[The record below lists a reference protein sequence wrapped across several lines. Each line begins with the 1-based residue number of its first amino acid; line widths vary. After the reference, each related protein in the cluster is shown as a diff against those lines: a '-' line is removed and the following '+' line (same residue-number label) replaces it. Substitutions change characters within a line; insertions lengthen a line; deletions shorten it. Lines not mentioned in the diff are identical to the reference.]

1 MSYFTNNVI
10 GNDDSGRGSTN
21 WSTKRNSS
29 ERLRHRPHIS
39 NTSNSRG
46 EGYVQYYSSLDA
58 DILFGGI
65 FIDEVVNISW
75 QVQQNA
81 MPIFGYNSYTFDDI
95 AVGSRLVQGSFT
107 INFTEANYLT
117 RVLQTMTTISRK
129 MYGEDIPATSS
140 FTATDKKIRNTPIWD
155 KGFDIVVGYGERSN
169 RGASEY
175 DQVVMLDCCQL
186 TGCQQQLDYNGEPI
200 LETYSFIARDMKFVD
215 AQQYLNSST
224 TTVVDTDV
232 VTENIYVNAKIDV
245 SGNNSYMTASWT
257 DNGENVVGLYVTMSE
272 IDSTVFNTQVELQKK
287 DNVYYRDFSA
297 EEKKAITTY
306 VSKNNINKLSSTAV
320 YAVSSNGETSSKDA
334 TVLFEITT

>member
-1 MSYFTNNVI
+1 MSYFTNNII

-129 MYGEDIPATSS
+129 MYGEDVPATSS

-155 KGFDIVVGYGERSN
+155 KGFDIVVGYGEKKN

-186 TGCQQQLDYNGEPI
+186 TGVTQQLDYNGEPI
-200 LETYSFIARDMKFVD
+200 LESYSFVARDMKFVD
-215 AQQYLNSST
+215 AQQYMNST
-224 TTVVDTDV
+224 TTTVDTDV
-232 VTENIYVNAKIDV
+232 VTDNIFVNAKIDV

-272 IDSTVFNTQVELQKK
+272 IDSTVFNTQVQLKKK
-287 DNVYYRDFSA
+287 DNVYYKEFSA

-306 VSKNNINKLSSTAV
+306 VSKHNINKLSSTAV
-320 YAVSSNGETSSKDA
+320 YAISTNGETVSKDA
-334 TVLFEITT
+334 TVFFEITT

>member
-1 MSYFTNNVI
+1 MSYFTNNII

-21 WSTKRNSS
+21 WSTKRSSS

-129 MYGEDIPATSS
+129 MYGEDVPATSS

-155 KGFDIVVGYGERSN
+155 KGFDIVVGYGEKKN

-186 TGCQQQLDYNGEPI
+186 TGVTQQLDYNGEPI
-200 LETYSFIARDMKFVD
+200 LESYSFVARDMKFVD
-215 AQQYLNSST
+215 AQQYINST
-224 TTVVDTDV
+224 TTTVDTDV
-232 VTENIYVNAKIDV
+232 VTDNIFVNAKIDV

-272 IDSTVFNTQVELQKK
+272 IDSTVFNTQVQLKKK
-287 DNVYYRDFSA
+287 DNVYYKEFSA

-306 VSKNNINKLSSTAV
+306 VSKHNINKLSSTAV
-320 YAVSSNGETSSKDA
+320 YAISTNGETVSKDA
-334 TVLFEITT
+334 TVFFEITT

>member
-1 MSYFTNNVI
+1 MSYFTNNII

-129 MYGEDIPATSS
+129 MYGEDVPATSS

-155 KGFDIVVGYGERSN
+155 KGFDIVVGYGEKKN

-186 TGCQQQLDYNGEPI
+186 TGVTQQLDYNGEPI
-200 LETYSFIARDMKFVD
+200 LESYSFVARDMKFVD
-215 AQQYLNSST
+215 AQQYINST
-224 TTVVDTDV
+224 TTTVDTDV
-232 VTENIYVNAKIDV
+232 VTDNIFVNAKIDV

-272 IDSTVFNTQVELQKK
+272 IDSTVFNTQVQLEKK
-287 DNVYYRDFSA
+287 DNVYYKEFSA

-306 VSKNNINKLSSTAV
+306 VSKHNINKLSSTAV
-320 YAVSSNGETSSKDA
+320 YAISTNGETVSKDA
-334 TVLFEITT
+334 TVFFEITT

>member
-1 MSYFTNNVI
+1 MSYFTNNII

-129 MYGEDIPATSS
+129 MYGEDVPATSS

-155 KGFDIVVGYGERSN
+155 KGFDIVVGYGEKKN

-186 TGCQQQLDYNGEPI
+186 TGVTQQLDYNGEPI
-200 LETYSFIARDMKFVD
+200 LESYSFVARDMKFVD
-215 AQQYLNSST
+215 AQQYMNST
-224 TTVVDTDV
+224 TTTVDTDV
-232 VTENIYVNAKIDV
+232 VTDNIFVNAKIDV

-272 IDSTVFNTQVELQKK
+272 IDSTVFNTQVQLEKK
-287 DNVYYRDFSA
+287 DNVYYKEFSA

-306 VSKNNINKLSSTAV
+306 VSKHNINKLSSTAV
-320 YAVSSNGETSSKDA
+320 YAISTNGETVSKDA
-334 TVLFEITT
+334 SVFFEITT

>member
-1 MSYFTNNVI
+1 MSYFTNNII

-129 MYGEDIPATSS
+129 MYGEDVPATSS
-140 FTATDKKIRNTPIWD
+140 FTVTDKKIRNTPIWD
-155 KGFDIVVGYGERSN
+155 KGFDIVVGYGEKKN

-186 TGCQQQLDYNGEPI
+186 TGVTQQLDYNGEPI
-200 LETYSFIARDMKFVD
+200 LESYSFVARDMKFVD
-215 AQQYLNSST
+215 AQQYINST
-224 TTVVDTDV
+224 TTTVDTDV
-232 VTENIYVNAKIDV
+232 VTDNIFVNAKIDV

-257 DNGENVVGLYVTMSE
+257 DNGENIVGLYVTMSE
-272 IDSTVFNTQVELQKK
+272 IDSTVFNTQVQLEKK
-287 DNVYYRDFSA
+287 DNVYYKEFSA

-306 VSKNNINKLSSTAV
+306 VSKHNINKLSSTAV
-320 YAVSSNGETSSKDA
+320 YAISTNGETVSKDA
-334 TVLFEITT
+334 TVFFEITT

>member
-1 MSYFTNNVI
+1 MSYFTNNII

-107 INFTEANYLT
+107 INFTEANFLT

-129 MYGEDIPATSS
+129 MYGEDVPATSS

-155 KGFDIVVGYGERSN
+155 KGFDIVVGYGEKKN

-186 TGCQQQLDYNGEPI
+186 TGVTQQLDYNGEPI
-200 LETYSFIARDMKFVD
+200 LESYSFVARDMKFVD
-215 AQQYLNSST
+215 AQQYINST
-224 TTVVDTDV
+224 TTTVDTDV
-232 VTENIYVNAKIDV
+232 VTDNIFVNAKIDV

-272 IDSTVFNTQVELQKK
+272 IDSTVFNTQVQLEKK
-287 DNVYYRDFSA
+287 DNVYYKEFSA

-306 VSKNNINKLSSTAV
+306 VSKHNINKLSSTAV
-320 YAVSSNGETSSKDA
+320 YAISTNGETVSKDA
-334 TVLFEITT
+334 TVFFEITT

>member
-1 MSYFTNNVI
+1 MSYFTNNII

-129 MYGEDIPATSS
+129 MYGEDVPATSS

-155 KGFDIVVGYGERSN
+155 KGFDIVVGYGEKKN

-186 TGCQQQLDYNGEPI
+186 TGVTQQLDYNGEPI
-200 LETYSFIARDMKFVD
+200 LESYSFVARDMKFVD
-215 AQQYLNSST
+215 AQQYMNST
-224 TTVVDTDV
+224 TTTVDTDV
-232 VTENIYVNAKIDV
+232 VTDNIFVNSKIDV

-272 IDSTVFNTQVELQKK
+272 IDSTVFNTQVQLEKK
-287 DNVYYRDFSA
+287 DNVYYKEFSA

-306 VSKNNINKLSSTAV
+306 VSKHNINKLSSTAV
-320 YAVSSNGETSSKDA
+320 YAISTNGETVSKDA
-334 TVLFEITT
+334 TVFFEITT

>member
-1 MSYFTNNVI
+1 MSYFTNNKIV
-10 GNDDSGRGSTN
+10 NDNSGQGTIR
-21 WSTKRNSS
+21 WSTQRNAA

-46 EGYVQYYSSLDA
+46 ESYVKYYSSIDA

-117 RVLQTMTTISRK
+117 RVLQTMTTIARK
-129 MYGEDIPATSS
+129 TYGQDIPATSS
-140 FTATDKKIRNTPIWD
+140 FAAADRKIRNTPVWD
-155 KGFDIVVGYGERSN
+155 KGFDIVVGYGEN
-169 RGASEY
+169 KNKGASEY

-186 TGCQQQLDYNGEPI
+186 TGVTQQLDYNGEPI
-200 LETYSFIARDMKFVD
+200 LESYSFIARDMKFVD
-215 AQQYLNSST
+215 AQQYMTST
-224 TTVVDTDV
+224 RTIVDTDIV
-232 VTENIYVNAKIDV
+232 KENIYINAKIDV
-245 SGNNSYMTASWT
+245 SGNNSLITASCP
-257 DNGENVVGLYVTMSE
+257 DNAEDITSLYVTMSE
-272 IDSTVFNTQVELQKK
+272 IDSTVFNTQIELNKK
-287 DNVYYRDFSA
+287 DNIYYKKLSA

-306 VSKNNINKLSSTAV
+306 VSKNNINKLSSTAI
-320 YAVSSNGETSSKDA
+320 YTVSTNGKTLSKDI
-334 TVLFEITT
+334 TVFFEITT

>member
-1 MSYFTNNVI
+1 MSYFTNNII

-129 MYGEDIPATSS
+129 MYGEDVPATSS

-155 KGFDIVVGYGERSN
+155 KGFDIVVGYGEKKN

-186 TGCQQQLDYNGEPI
+186 TGVTQQLDYNGEPI
-200 LETYSFIARDMKFVD
+200 LESYSFVARDMKFVD
-215 AQQYLNSST
+215 AQQYMNST
-224 TTVVDTDV
+224 TPTVDTDV
-232 VTENIYVNAKIDV
+232 VTDNIFVNAKIDV
-245 SGNNSYMTASWT
+245 SGNNSYMTASWI

-272 IDSTVFNTQVELQKK
+272 IDSTVFNTQVQLEKK
-287 DNVYYRDFSA
+287 DNVYYKEFSA

-306 VSKNNINKLSSTAV
+306 VSKHNINKLSSTAV
-320 YAVSSNGETSSKDA
+320 YAISTNGETVSKDA
-334 TVLFEITT
+334 TVFFEITT

>member
-1 MSYFTNNVI
+1 MSYFTNNII

-129 MYGEDIPATSS
+129 MYGEDVPATSS

-155 KGFDIVVGYGERSN
+155 KGFDIVVGYGEKKN

-186 TGCQQQLDYNGEPI
+186 TGVTQQLDYNGEPI
-200 LETYSFIARDMKFVD
+200 LESYSFVARDMKFVD
-215 AQQYLNSST
+215 AQQYTNST
-224 TTVVDTDV
+224 TTTVDTDV
-232 VTENIYVNAKIDV
+232 VTDNIFVNAKIDV

-272 IDSTVFNTQVELQKK
+272 IDSTVFNTQVQLKKK
-287 DNVYYRDFSA
+287 DNVYYKEFSA

-306 VSKNNINKLSSTAV
+306 VSKHNINKLSSTAV
-320 YAVSSNGETSSKDA
+320 YAISTNGETVSKDA
-334 TVLFEITT
+334 TVFFEITT

>member
-1 MSYFTNNVI
+1 MSYFTNNII

-21 WSTKRNSS
+21 WSTKRSSS

-95 AVGSRLVQGSFT
+95 AVGSRLVKGSFT

-129 MYGEDIPATSS
+129 MYGEDVPATSS

-155 KGFDIVVGYGERSN
+155 KGFDIVVGYGEKKN

-186 TGCQQQLDYNGEPI
+186 TGVTQQLDYNGEPI
-200 LETYSFIARDMKFVD
+200 LESYSFVARDMKFVD
-215 AQQYLNSST
+215 AQQYINST
-224 TTVVDTDV
+224 TTTVDTDV
-232 VTENIYVNAKIDV
+232 VTDNIFVNAKIDL

-272 IDSTVFNTQVELQKK
+272 IDSTVFNTQVQLEKK
-287 DNVYYRDFSA
+287 DNVYYKEFSA

-306 VSKNNINKLSSTAV
+306 VSKHNINKLSSTAV
-320 YAVSSNGETSSKDA
+320 YAISTNGETVSKDA
-334 TVLFEITT
+334 TVFFEIKT

>member
-1 MSYFTNNVI
+1 MSYFTNNII

-129 MYGEDIPATSS
+129 MYGEDVPATSS

-155 KGFDIVVGYGERSN
+155 KGFDIVVGYGEKKN

-186 TGCQQQLDYNGEPI
+186 TGVTQQLDYNGEPI
-200 LETYSFIARDMKFVD
+200 LESYSFVARDMKFVD
-215 AQQYLNSST
+215 AQQYMNST
-224 TTVVDTDV
+224 TTTVDTDV
-232 VTENIYVNAKIDV
+232 VTDNIFVNAKIDV

-272 IDSTVFNTQVELQKK
+272 IDSTVFNTQVQLEKK
-287 DNVYYRDFSA
+287 DNVYYKEFSA

-306 VSKNNINKLSSTAV
+306 VSKHNINKLSSTAV
-320 YAVSSNGETSSKDA
+320 YVISTNGETVSKDA
-334 TVLFEITT
+334 TVFFEITT